1 MNQEKDMMSVSPK
14 VSVLM
19 PTLNYARFLPEAIES
34 VLNQTLTDLEL
45 IIVDNGST
53 DETDEVVQ
61 RYLTDKRVRYYKNY
75 TKGMAGNWNKCI
87 EYSKG
92 TYLKFLCA
100 DDKFHPQLL
109 EKFVAIMET
118 NLHVSIVTSYR

>member
-1 MNQEKDMMSVSPK
+1 MIQEKDMSSCSPK

-34 VLNQTLTDLEL
+34 VLNQTLSDFEL
-45 IIVDNGST
+45 VIVDNGST
-53 DETDEVVQ
+53 DDTDEVIQ
-61 RYLTDKRVRYYKNY
+61 RYLGDKRVHYYKNL

-92 TYLKFLCA
+92 TYLKFL
-100 DDKFHPQLL
+100 
-109 EKFVAIMET
+109 
-118 NLHVSIVTSYR
+118 